1 MTTKKGISTE
11 QMLWFSAAAG
21 ALVAGTVVYRELT
34 RFRIAGKVVLI
45 TGGSRGLGLQ
55 LARQL
60 GRKGAR
66 IAICA
71 RSEDQLQNAASSLR
85 GEGMEVIT
93 ITSDI
98 TSRPQVN
105 QMVEEVVRSFG
116 SIDVLINNAGIIQV
130 GPQDAMLIE
139 DYQQAMD
146 TNFWGAL
153 YAMHAVLPYFFRKG
167 EGRIVNVTSIGGKV
181 AVPHLLPYSAS
192 KFALVGLSEGM
203 HAELK
208 KHNIL
213 VTTVV
218 PNLMRTGSPRNA
230 TIKGQ
235 HEKEYAWFKIA
246 DSSPLLS
253 QDIEVAAR
261 NIIRALEFG
270 ESEAILSFTAKL
282 TTLIKGFAPSWLNLL
297 LSVVNRLL
305 PDGDGSTL
313 EKKGYQSESAI
324 TRGGLARRS
333 DDAALANNEM

>member
-1 MTTKKGISTE
+1 METEKNKSTE
-11 QMLWFSAAAG
+11 RVLWLSAAAG
-21 ALVAGTVVYRELT
+21 VLVAGTVIYRELT
-34 RFRIAGKVVLI
+34 RYRVAGKVVLI

-55 LARQL
+55 LAREL

-71 RSEDQLQNAASSLR
+71 RSEKQLQDAALSLKE
-85 GEGMEVIT
+85 EGVEVIA
-93 ITSDI
+93 ITTDV

-105 QMVEEVVRSFG
+105 HLVEEVVRSFG
-116 SIDVLINNAGIIQV
+116 TIDVLINNAGIVQV
-130 GPQDAMLIE
+130 GPQDAMILE
-139 DYQQAMD
+139 DYQRAMD
-146 TNFWGAL
+146 TNFWAAL
-153 YAMHAVLPYFFRKG
+153 YAMHAVLPHFFRKS
-167 EGRIVNVTSIGGKV
+167 EGRIVNITSIGGKV

-230 TIKGQ
+230 TIKGK

-246 DSSPLLS
+246 DSTPLLS
-253 QDIEVAAR
+253 QHIEIAAR
-261 NIIRALEFG
+261 NIVRALEYG

-282 TTLIKGFAPSWLNLL
+282 TTLIKGVAPSWVNFL

-313 EKKGYQSESAI
+313 EKKGFQSESAI
-324 TRGGLARRS
+324 TKGRFARHS